1 MSSETAGSAS
11 AGEAVIQVQAAGKT
25 YRLYDSPAD
34 RLWQALWPGRHPRF
48 RDFKAL
54 QDVSF
59 ELRRG
64 EVMGIVGVNGA
75 GKSTL
80 LQLVTGT
87 ISPTQG
93 TVRTRGRVAAIL
105 ELGSGFNPEFTGREN
120 VYLNAATL
128 GLSKAEID
136 ARIDAIIGFAGI
148 GAHIDQPVKTYS
160 SGMQVRLAF
169 SIATS
174 VDPDVLIIDEALSVG
189 DGAFGRRSFDRIQ
202 QIKARGA
209 TILFCS
215 HVLFHVET
223 FCDRAVWL
231 HGGRV
236 QKMGPVSEVLRP
248 YQEFIDAY
256 AQDAN
261 AQPDAA
267 PLLAAPAPQAPAPG
281 GEAAVAPA
289 AVTTPAAAAATA
301 PAGTA
306 RLQVVRVRLGGQAGT
321 ELHGT
326 SLVSALQVDIAFSSD
341 PALPPPTAA
350 LVLSS
355 ESGKILGSCSSYTQ
369 GVVFERG
376 ADGAGVGRITID
388 RIPLNKGRYRVGAY
402 LLCER
407 GFHVYE
413 MADPAAFITLDHPGA
428 EQGTQLLDGAWED
441 GPLQEG

>member
-1 MSSETAGSAS
+1 
-11 AGEAVIQVQAAGKT
+11 VISVRGVGKT
-25 YRLYDSPAD
+25 YRLYKSPAD
-34 RLWQALWPGRHPRF
+34 RLWQMLWPRGGPRF
-48 RDFKAL
+48 QDFKAL

-87 ISPTQG
+87 ITPTHGSVQ
-93 TVRTRGRVAAIL
+93 TRGRVAAIL

-128 GLSKAEID
+128 GLSKTEID
-136 ARIDAIIGFAGI
+136 QRIDDIIDFAGI
-148 GAHIDQPVKTYS
+148 GEHIDQPVKTYS
-160 SGMQVRLAF
+160 SGMQVRLGF

-202 QIKARGA
+202 EIKARGA

-231 HGGRV
+231 HRGRV
-236 QKMGPVSEVLRP
+236 QGMGPVSEVLQP

-256 AQDAN
+256 TLDAH
-261 AQPDAA
+261 AEPDAPSHRPSMEPGPMGA
-267 PLLAAPAPQAPAPG
+267 LDMSAGAATPGLLAEGSALPIPAPAVSPH
-281 GEAAVAPA
+281 
-289 AVTTPAAAAATA
+289 
-301 PAGTA
+301 GTA
-306 RLQVVRVRLGGQAGT
+306 RLTSVQVRLDDQLG
-321 ELHGT
+321 EDLRGT
-326 SLVSALQVDIAFSSD
+326 SLQSRLQVDIGFASD
-341 PALPPPTAA
+341 PALPTPTAA

-355 ESGKILGSCSSYTQ
+355 ESGKILGSCISHTQ
-369 GVVFERG
+369 GVVFGRRP
-376 ADGAGVGRITID
+376 DGTGVAQITIE

-407 GFHVYE
+407 GFHAYE
-413 MADPAAFITLDHPGA
+413 MADPAAYITLEHSGA
-428 EQGTQLLDGAWED
+428 EQGTQLLNGHWQDA
-441 GPLQEG
+441 PTQSS